1 MRRPSPHEIYRDKK
15 GNPYQVIAIARHTQ
29 TGEELVVSQALFND
43 YSFIC
48 TQLSDFDPDQDRQK
62 SHTSDDKPSS
72 VMNRTIDEEA
82 EELGMDPLVVAFLDA
97 SSCSDRLQILE
108 KLRPRIT
115 DDMIDV
121 MSMAIDTEAAGD
133 DVFERYA
140 KLRDTLHTRER
151 FESTRLRGE

>member
-1 MRRPSPHEIYRDKK
+1 MRRPSPHEIYRDKS
-15 GNPYQVIAIARHTQ
+15 GNPYQVIAVAKHTE
-29 TGEELVVSQALFND
+29 TGEELVVSQALFGD

-48 TQLSDFDPDQDRQK
+48 TGLSAFDPSQEKAKKHSTDEQ
-62 SHTSDDKPSS
+62 TSS
-72 VMNRTIDEEA
+72 VMARTIDEEA

-97 SSCSDRLQILE
+97 SSCADRLQILE

-115 DDMIDV
+115 DDMIDI
-121 MSMAIDTEAAGD
+121 MSMAIDTEATGD
-133 DVFERYA
+133 DVFVRYT